1 MSALTISETRDGEL
15 PIPYVDEPVG
25 TLEYDGHEV
34 DVWSIATTVDGKV
47 IYLNCSAAD
56 ASISATLK
64 RLLRKSS
71 GKATFQPAKGV
82 IWPGP
87 TELSKLTDHYD
98 TLTQA
103 LTHKGMRLKNQCV
116 IPNCLNIAAGLSRP
130 MESSSVPRISSRP
143 KDEEEPEDMEEVEE
157 TPDAE
162 KTEAEKPEAK
172 PDAWSFRYVLGD
184 AAIER
189 PPTGA
194 LFAHLKSLV
203 VVCHPEWEATL
214 WEQGKEHMLILPQ
227 PALGIRAWS
236 ITRERGR
243 WTDLVGELWMSGALP
258 RPAPVPLLA
267 VRTRTKRAQ
276 RSPSAKK

>member
-1 MSALTISETRDGEL
+1 MLMPITISETRNGQL

-25 TLEYDGHEV
+25 ILEYDGHEV
-34 DVWSIATTVDGKV
+34 DVWSIATTADGKV

-56 ASISATLK
+56 AAISATLK

-71 GKATFQPAKGV
+71 GKATFQPAKGMT
-82 IWPGP
+82 WLGP
-87 TELSKLTDHYD
+87 TELSKLDMHYD

-116 IPNCLNIAAGLSRP
+116 IPECLNIASGLSRP
-130 MESSSVPRISSRP
+130 MEATPALRTSSHL
-143 KDEEEPEDMEEVEE
+143 K
-157 TPDAE
+157 DAE
-162 KTEAEKPEAK
+162 DTDDAEDREDTGDTEKPETMLGV
-172 PDAWSFRYVLGD
+172 WSFRYVLGD
-184 AAIER
+184 AAAER

-214 WEQGKEHMLILPQ
+214 WEQGLSRALILPM
-227 PALGIRAWS
+227 PSLGVHAWS

-243 WTDLVGELWMSGALP
+243 WTDLVGELWLSGALP
-258 RPAPVPLLA
+258 RPKPAPLLA
-267 VRTRTKRAQ
+267 ARTRTKRSR
-276 RSPSAKK
+276 RSSSATK

>member
-1 MSALTISETRDGEL
+1 MPITISEPRDSQL

-25 TLEYDGHEV
+25 LLEYDGHEV
-34 DVWSIATTVDGKV
+34 DVWSIATTADGKV

-71 GKATFQPAKGV
+71 GKAIFQPAKGV
-82 IWPGP
+82 TWPGP
-87 TELSKLTDHYD
+87 TELSKLDMHYD
-98 TLTQA
+98 TITAA

-116 IPNCLNIAAGLSRP
+116 IPDSLDIASGLSRP
-130 MESSSVPRISSRP
+130 MEATPAIPISSHL
-143 KDEEEPEDMEEVEE
+143 KDEEDTENVEE
-157 TPDAE
+157 TLDA
-162 KTEAEKPEAK
+162 KNAEAEKSEKK

-184 AAIER
+184 AATER

-203 VVCHPEWEATL
+203 VVCHPEWEALL
-214 WEQGKEHMLILPQ
+214 WEQGSAHGLILPQ
-227 PALGIRAWS
+227 PALGIHAWS
-236 ITRERGR
+236 ITRDRGR
-243 WTDLVGELWMSGALP
+243 WTDLVGALWMGGALS
-258 RPAPVPLLA
+258 RPEPVVLTSA
-267 VRTRTKRAQ
+267 RTRRSR

>member
-1 MSALTISETRDGEL
+1 MLMPITISEKRDGQL

-25 TLEYDGHEV
+25 ILEYDGHEIK
-34 DVWSIATTVDGKV
+34 VWSIATTVDGKV

-56 ASISATLK
+56 ASVSATLK

-82 IWPGP
+82 TWSGP
-87 TELSKLTDHYD
+87 TELSKLDMHYD

-116 IPNCLNIAAGLSRP
+116 IPDCLNIATGLSRP
-130 MESSSVPRISSRP
+130 MEATPALRVSSRL
-143 KDEEEPEDMEEVEE
+143 KDEEDPEDTEDVEE
-157 TPDAE
+157 TS
-162 KTEAEKPEAK
+162 EAEKPEAK
-172 PDAWSFRYVLGD
+172 PDTWSFRYLLGD
-184 AAIER
+184 AATER

-203 VVCHPEWEATL
+203 VVCHLEWEAML
-214 WEQGKEHMLILPQ
+214 WEQGKEHELILPM
-227 PALGIRAWS
+227 PSLGVHAWS

-243 WTDLVGELWMSGALP
+243 WTDLVGKLWMGGALS
-258 RPAPVPLLA
+258 RPEPVPLLA
-267 VRTRTKRAQ
+267 ARTRKKRS
-276 RSPSAKK
+276 RSALSAKK